1 MKLFRNISV
10 KIRLAIYIGLMTAIG
25 FLILGTVTTKTMSS
39 KITDAMVEE
48 FVNVDTQIAKQV
60 SILLEKGATVDD
72 LQTFVENLVSENEY
86 IAYAVVVDSD
96 VSAMAHSDTQKIGK
110 SYADDTGYSV
120 PAAQQGTVMTSR
132 FWADVQET
140 WTYDV
145 MCPIYV
151 NGELFGSMDVG
162 IYNSEVD
169 SVTSSVRNVEVI
181 ISLLVIVCSV
191 VVIILI
197 CSIIFKPINGFVAI
211 CEKMG
216 TGDFS
221 EDINANIL
229 ENKDE
234 FGKMGRSLMKMK
246 SGLSTLINSTSEAAK
261 MLYDITETL
270 RSGALDTKSMA
281 SDIAG
286 KAVEAVSKTETQTE
300 YTYSNSEMANKISD
314 GMNDIANN
322 VSTITNAAVDT
333 AAEAQEGIVIIRNMV
348 DQISVIAD
356 NVSSIYEQI
365 QELEKMSGNIQSVIQ
380 LIMEISGQ
388 TNLLALNASI
398 EAARAGEQ
406 GKGFAV
412 VADEVKN
419 LAEQSREAAADIS
432 VIIQQIQGLITQCV
446 TLMAD
451 GNNSVQQ
458 GITFAKQAEKSFDGI
473 KEKITSV
480 SDEMENVSSVTEEAA
495 KGTVLLQENIN
506 GIREISELV
515 VENTNGVSEAAGA
528 QEELMKKVVNEVDEL
543 VKISGGIETSLAR
556 FKLRKEKKS
565 D

>member
-60 SILLEKGATVDD
+60 SILLEKGATVGD

-120 PAAQQGTVMTSR
+120 PAAQQGAVMTSR
-132 FWADVQET
+132 FWADVQKT

-169 SVTSSVRNVEVI
+169 SVTSSVRNDEVI
-181 ISLLVIVCSV
+181 ISLLLIVCIV
-191 VVIILI
+191 VFIILI

-216 TGDFS
+216 RGDFS

-234 FGKMGRSLMKMK
+234 FGKMGRSLMEMK

-261 MLYDITETL
+261 RLYDITETL
-270 RSGALDTKSMA
+270 RSGALDTQSMA

-333 AAEAQEGIVIIRNMV
+333 AAEAQEGVVIIRNMV

-365 QELEKMSGNIQSVIQ
+365 QKLEKMSGNIQSVIQ

-432 VIIQQIQGLITQCV
+432 GIIQQIQGLITQCV

-473 KEKITSV
+473 KDKITSV

-515 VENTNGVSEAAGA
+515 VENTNGVSLAAGA

-543 VKISGGIETSLAR
+543 VKISSSIETSLAR

>member
-25 FLILGTVTTKTMSS
+25 FLILGIVTTKTMSS

-96 VSAMAHSDTQKIGK
+96 VSAMAHSDTEKIGK

-120 PAAQQGTVMTSR
+120 PAAQQGKVMTSQ

-216 TGDFS
+216 KGDFS

-234 FGKMGRSLMKMK
+234 FGKMGRSLMEMK

-261 MLYDITETL
+261 RLYDITETL
-270 RSGALDTKSMA
+270 RSGALDTQLMA

-333 AAEAQEGIVIIRNMV
+333 AAEAQEGVVIMRNMV

-419 LAEQSREAAADIS
+419 LAVQSREAAADIS
-432 VIIQQIQGLITQCV
+432 GIIQQIQGLITQCV

-458 GITFAKQAEKSFDGI
+458 GITFAKQAEKSFYGI

-543 VKISGGIETSLAR
+543 VQISGSIETSLAR
-556 FKLRKEKKS
+556 FKLR
-565 D
+565 

>member
-1 MKLFRNISV
+1 MNLFRNISV

-25 FLILGTVTTKTMSS
+25 FLILGIVTTKTMSS

-96 VSAMAHSDTQKIGK
+96 VSAMAHSDTEKIGK

-120 PAAQQGTVMTSR
+120 PAAQQGTVMTSQ

-197 CSIIFKPINGFVAI
+197 CSIIFKPINGFAAI

-216 TGDFS
+216 KGDFS

-234 FGKMGRSLMKMK
+234 FGKMGRSLMEMK

-261 MLYDITETL
+261 RLYDITETL
-270 RSGALDTKSMA
+270 RSGALDTQSMA

-333 AAEAQEGIVIIRNMV
+333 AAEAQEGVVIMRNMV

-356 NVSSIYEQI
+356 NVSSTYEQI

-380 LIMEISGQ
+380 LIMEISEQ

-419 LAEQSREAAADIS
+419 LAVQSREAAADIS
-432 VIIQQIQGLITQCV
+432 GIIQQIQGLITQCV

-543 VKISGGIETSLAR
+543 VKISGSIETSLAR
-556 FKLRKEKKS
+556 FKLS
-565 D
+565 

>member
-25 FLILGTVTTKTMSS
+25 FLILGTVITKTMSS

-96 VSAMAHSDTQKIGK
+96 VSAMAHRDTEKIGK

-120 PAAQQGTVMTSR
+120 PAAQQGTVMTSQ

-169 SVTSSVRNVEVI
+169 SVTSSVRNDGAI
-181 ISLLVIVCSV
+181 ISLLIIVCIV

-197 CSIIFKPINGFVAI
+197 CSIIFKPINGFVSI

-221 EDINANIL
+221 ENINANIL

-234 FGKMGRSLMKMK
+234 FGKMGRSLMEMK
-246 SGLSTLINSTSEAAK
+246 SGLSTLINSTSETANR
-261 MLYDITETL
+261 LYDITETL
-270 RSGALDTKSMA
+270 RSGALVTKSMA

-322 VSTITNAAVDT
+322 VSIITNAAVDT
-333 AAEAQEGIVIIRNMV
+333 AAEAQEGVVIIRNMV

-356 NVSSIYEQI
+356 NVSSTYEQI
-365 QELEKMSGNIQSVIQ
+365 QELEKMSGKIQSVIQ
-380 LIMEISGQ
+380 LIMDISGQ

-432 VIIQQIQGLITQCV
+432 GIIQQIQGLITQCV

-480 SDEMENVSSVTEEAA
+480 SDEMEDVSSVTEEAA

-543 VKISGGIETSLAR
+543 VKISGSIETSLAH
-556 FKLRKEKKS
+556 FKIR
-565 D
+565 

>member
-25 FLILGTVTTKTMSS
+25 FLILGIVTTKTMSS

-72 LQTFVENLVSENEY
+72 LQTFVENLVSESEY

-120 PAAQQGTVMTSR
+120 PAAQQGAVMTSQ

-162 IYNSEVD
+162 IYNSEVE

-181 ISLLVIVCSV
+181 ISLLMIVCSV

-197 CSIIFKPINGFVAI
+197 CSFIFKPIIGFAAI

-261 MLYDITETL
+261 RLYDITETL
-270 RSGALDTKSMA
+270 RSGALDTQSMA

-322 VSTITNAAVDT
+322 VSTITNAALDT
-333 AAEAQEGIVIIRNMV
+333 AAEAQEGVVIIRNMV
-348 DQISVIAD
+348 DQISVIED

-365 QELEKMSGNIQSVIQ
+365 QGLEKMSGNIQSVIQ

-432 VIIQQIQGLITQCV
+432 GIIQQIQGLITQCV

-458 GITFAKQAEKSFDGI
+458 GIIFAKQAEKSFDGI

-543 VKISGGIETSLAR
+543 VKISGSIETSLAR
-556 FKLRKEKKS
+556 FKLR
-565 D
+565 

>member
-96 VSAMAHSDTQKIGK
+96 VSAMAHSDTEKIGK

-120 PAAQQGTVMTSR
+120 PAAQQGKVMTSQ

-169 SVTSSVRNVEVI
+169 SVTNSVRNVEVI

-216 TGDFS
+216 KGDFS

-234 FGKMGRSLMKMK
+234 FGRMGRSLMKMK

-261 MLYDITETL
+261 RLYDITETL
-270 RSGALDTKSMA
+270 RSGALDTQSMA

-333 AAEAQEGIVIIRNMV
+333 AAEAQEGVVIIRNMV

-365 QELEKMSGNIQSVIQ
+365 QGLEKMSGNIQSVIQ

-432 VIIQQIQGLITQCV
+432 GIIQQIQGLITQCV

-556 FKLRKEKKS
+556 FKLR
-565 D
+565 

>member
-96 VSAMAHSDTQKIGK
+96 VSAMAHSDTEKIGK

-120 PAAQQGTVMTSR
+120 PAAQQGTVMTSQ

-216 TGDFS
+216 KGDFS

-234 FGKMGRSLMKMK
+234 FGKMGRSLMEMK
-246 SGLSTLINSTSEAAK
+246 SGLSTLINSTSETAK
-261 MLYDITETL
+261 RLYDITETL

-333 AAEAQEGIVIIRNMV
+333 AAEAQEGVVIIRNMV

-419 LAEQSREAAADIS
+419 LAVQSREAAADIS
-432 VIIQQIQGLITQCV
+432 GIIQQIQGLITQCV

-543 VKISGGIETSLAR
+543 VKISGSIETSLAR
-556 FKLRKEKKS
+556 FKLR
-565 D
+565 

>member
-25 FLILGTVTTKTMSS
+25 FLILGTVTTKTRSS

-120 PAAQQGTVMTSR
+120 PAAQEGAVMTSQ

-234 FGKMGRSLMKMK
+234 FGKMGRSLMEMK

-261 MLYDITETL
+261 RLYDIAETL

>member
-1 MKLFRNISV
+1 MNLFRNISV

-25 FLILGTVTTKTMSS
+25 FLILGIVTTKTMSS

-48 FVNVDTQIAKQV
+48 FVNVNTQIAKQV

-96 VSAMAHSDTQKIGK
+96 VSAMAHSDTEKIGK

-120 PAAQQGTVMTSR
+120 PAAQQGTVMTSQ

-197 CSIIFKPINGFVAI
+197 CSIIFKPINGFAAI

-216 TGDFS
+216 KGDFS

-234 FGKMGRSLMKMK
+234 FGKMGRSLMEMK

-261 MLYDITETL
+261 RLYDITETL
-270 RSGALDTKSMA
+270 RSGALDTQSMA

-333 AAEAQEGIVIIRNMV
+333 AAEAQEGVVIMRNMV

-356 NVSSIYEQI
+356 NVSSTYEQI

-380 LIMEISGQ
+380 LIMEISEQ

-419 LAEQSREAAADIS
+419 LAVQSREAAADIS
-432 VIIQQIQGLITQCV
+432 GIIQQIQGLITQCV

-543 VKISGGIETSLAR
+543 VKISGSIETSLAR
-556 FKLRKEKKS
+556 FKLS
-565 D
+565 

>member
-120 PAAQQGTVMTSR
+120 PAAQQGKVMTSQ

-169 SVTSSVRNVEVI
+169 SVTNSVRNVEVI

-246 SGLSTLINSTSEAAK
+246 SGLRTLINSTSEAAK
-261 MLYDITETL
+261 RLYDITETL
-270 RSGALDTKSMA
+270 RSGALDTQSMA

-333 AAEAQEGIVIIRNMV
+333 AAEAQEGVVIIRNMV

-365 QELEKMSGNIQSVIQ
+365 QGLEKMSGNIQSVIQ

-432 VIIQQIQGLITQCV
+432 GIIQQIQGLITQCV

-458 GITFAKQAEKSFDGI
+458 GITFAKQAEKSFNGI

-556 FKLRKEKKS
+556 FKLR
-565 D
+565 

>member
-96 VSAMAHSDTQKIGK
+96 VSAMAHSDTEKIGK

-120 PAAQQGTVMTSR
+120 PAAQQGKVMTSQ

-169 SVTSSVRNVEVI
+169 SVTNSVRNVEVI

-216 TGDFS
+216 KGDFS

-246 SGLSTLINSTSEAAK
+246 SGLRTLINSTSEAAK
-261 MLYDITETL
+261 RLYDITETL
-270 RSGALDTKSMA
+270 RSGALDTQSMA

-333 AAEAQEGIVIIRNMV
+333 AAEAQEGVVIIRNMV

-365 QELEKMSGNIQSVIQ
+365 QGLEKMSGNIQSVIQ

-432 VIIQQIQGLITQCV
+432 GIIQQIQGLITQCV

-556 FKLRKEKKS
+556 FKLR
-565 D
+565 

>member
-25 FLILGTVTTKTMSS
+25 FLILGTVITKTMSS

-120 PAAQQGTVMTSR
+120 PAAQQGAVMTSR

-181 ISLLVIVCSV
+181 ISLLLVVCIVV
-191 VVIILI
+191 AIILI

-234 FGKMGRSLMKMK
+234 FGKMGRSLMEMK

-261 MLYDITETL
+261 RLYDITETL
-270 RSGALDTKSMA
+270 RSGALDTQSMA

-333 AAEAQEGIVIIRNMV
+333 AAEAQEGVVIIRNMV
-348 DQISVIAD
+348 DQISVIED

-365 QELEKMSGNIQSVIQ
+365 QGLEKMSGNIQSVIQ

-432 VIIQQIQGLITQCV
+432 GIIQQIQGLITQCV

-458 GITFAKQAEKSFDGI
+458 GIIFAKQAEKSFDGI

-528 QEELMKKVVNEVDEL
+528 QEELMKKVVHEVDEL

>member
-25 FLILGTVTTKTMSS
+25 FLILGTVITKTMSS

-60 SILLEKGATVDD
+60 SILLEKDATVDD

-96 VSAMAHSDTQKIGK
+96 VSALAHSDTQKIGK

-120 PAAQQGTVMTSR
+120 PAAQQGAVMTSQ

-145 MCPIYV
+145 MVPIYV

-261 MLYDITETL
+261 RLYDITETL
-270 RSGALDTKSMA
+270 RSGALDTQSMA

-333 AAEAQEGIVIIRNMV
+333 AAEAQEGVVIIRNMV
-348 DQISVIAD
+348 DQISVIED

-365 QELEKMSGNIQSVIQ
+365 QGLEKMSGNIQNVIQ

-419 LAEQSREAAADIS
+419 LAEKSREAAADIS
-432 VIIQQIQGLITQCV
+432 GIIQQIQGLITQCV

-528 QEELMKKVVNEVDEL
+528 QEELMKKVVHEVDEL

>member
-25 FLILGTVTTKTMSS
+25 FLILGIVTTKTMSS

-96 VSAMAHSDTQKIGK
+96 VSAMAHSDTEKIGK

-120 PAAQQGTVMTSR
+120 PAAQQGKVMTSQ

-197 CSIIFKPINGFVAI
+197 CSIIFKPINGFAAI

-216 TGDFS
+216 KGDFS

-234 FGKMGRSLMKMK
+234 FGKMGRSLMEMK

-261 MLYDITETL
+261 RLYDITETL
-270 RSGALDTKSMA
+270 RSGALDTQSMA

-333 AAEAQEGIVIIRNMV
+333 AAEAQEGVVIMRNMV

-356 NVSSIYEQI
+356 NVSSTYEQI

-419 LAEQSREAAADIS
+419 LAVQSREAAADIS
-432 VIIQQIQGLITQCV
+432 GIIQQIQGLITQCV

-458 GITFAKQAEKSFDGI
+458 GITFAKQAEKSFYGI

-543 VKISGGIETSLAR
+543 VKISGSIETSLAR
-556 FKLRKEKKS
+556 FKLS
-565 D
+565 

>member
-25 FLILGTVTTKTMSS
+25 FLILGIVTTKTMSS

-60 SILLEKGATVDD
+60 SILLENGATVDD

-96 VSAMAHSDTQKIGK
+96 VSAMAHSDTEKIGK

-120 PAAQQGTVMTSR
+120 PAAQQGKVMTSQ

-162 IYNSEVD
+162 IYNSGVD
-169 SVTSSVRNVEVI
+169 SVTSSVRSVEVI

-216 TGDFS
+216 KGDFS

-234 FGKMGRSLMKMK
+234 FGKMGRSLMEMK

-261 MLYDITETL
+261 RLYDITETL
-270 RSGALDTKSMA
+270 RSGALDTQLMA

-333 AAEAQEGIVIIRNMV
+333 AAEAQEGVVIMRNMV

-419 LAEQSREAAADIS
+419 LAVQSREAAADIGG
-432 VIIQQIQGLITQCV
+432 IIQQIQGLITQCV

-458 GITFAKQAEKSFDGI
+458 GITFAKQAEKSFYGI

-543 VKISGGIETSLAR
+543 VKISGSIETSLAR
-556 FKLRKEKKS
+556 FKLR
-565 D
+565 